1 MNPSYKVL
9 SGDNEGS
16 SAILVTGGSGYVGT
30 ELVKC
35 LASKGET
42 VVSMYRHRLP
52 EPRDNVFPVCS
63 DLGSEELLAAPL
75 RGVETVIHLAWER
88 NLLGPEQGIGSLD
101 FGKSDIKTNNIK
113 LLENLVAAMEK
124 ANTKRIVFVS
134 AYGAAFH
141 AGEPFLREKY
151 CGELCILNSKIPE
164 KIIVRPGII
173 YGGDEKRDRF
183 MNTIRRVMRF
193 PGLYPIPMIKGQ
205 LHPLHIS
212 DFIQGLISLVRR
224 PLQEPNKIL
233 DFLGDESLR
242 IDEIFKLIA
251 ESDNRSSKVGIGSFF
266 GNFLITLFEKDIKN
280 DQNLV
285 RLKDYLVFKKADERP
300 LMIDNTI
307 QKMIKSQ
314 NKKFKDGVKRKK
326 VEKESGQIT
335 LAPSP

>member
-9 SGDNEGS
+9 SSDNEGS

-30 ELVKC
+30 ELVKS
-35 LASKGET
+35 LAYKGET

-52 EPRDNVFPVCS
+52 EPRENVFPVCS

-88 NLLGPEQGIGSLD
+88 NLLGPEQATGNLGY
-101 FGKSDIKTNNIK
+101 GKSDSKTNNIR
-113 LLENLVAAMEK
+113 LLQNLVAAMEK
-124 ANTKRIVFVS
+124 ANTKRIIFVS
-134 AYGAAFH
+134 AFGAAFRSDDL
-141 AGEPFLREKY
+141 FLQEKY
-151 CGELCILNSKIPE
+151 CGELCVLNSKIPE
-164 KIIVRPGII
+164 KVIVRPGII

-193 PGLYPIPMIKGQ
+193 PGLYPVPAFKDK

-212 DFIQGLISLVRR
+212 VFVKGLISLVRR
-224 PLQEPNKIL
+224 PLQESNKII
-233 DFLGDESLR
+233 DFIGNEGLK

-251 ESDNRSSKVGIGSFF
+251 ESDNKSGKLGVGSFL
-266 GNFLITLFEKDIKN
+266 GNFLLSLFEKDLKN

-285 RLKDYLVFKKADERP
+285 RLKNYLVFRGGDKFP
-300 LMIDNTI
+300 LMVDETI
-307 QKMIKSQ
+307 QNIIKSK
-314 NKKFKDGVKRKK
+314 NKKFKDGVKKKK
-326 VEKESGQIT
+326 VEKESAQVS